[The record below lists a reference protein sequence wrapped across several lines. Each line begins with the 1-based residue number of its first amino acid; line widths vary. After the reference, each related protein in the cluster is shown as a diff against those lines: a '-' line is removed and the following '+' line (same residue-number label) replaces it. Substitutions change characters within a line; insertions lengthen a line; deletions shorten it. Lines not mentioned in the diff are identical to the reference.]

1 MKTHKPIR
9 SAKELIGGQYYIRV
23 WINDAGEAGTEVF
36 RIAGKPFADRAFFK
50 GLMRINTRRKGPV
63 GDWNDEYY
71 ISDMGA
77 EASHPCVRLYR
88 FTPALLARFEKARRN
103 FKEFVALMDS
113 PGDTDHD
120 RNRREDCKGG
130 ILVLLSG

>member
-23 WINDAGEAGTEVF
+23 WINDAGEAGTEVL
-36 RIAGKPFADRAFFK
+36 RIAGKPFADDSGFFK
-50 GLMRINTRRKGPV
+50 GEMRINTRRKDHV

-77 EASHPCVRLYR
+77 EARHPCVRAGASRSRRADRGRGGYR
-88 FTPALLARFEKARRN
+88 RGNAPPLTRGRGNRPAF
-103 FKEFVALMDS
+103 
-113 PGDTDHD
+113 
-120 RNRREDCKGG
+120 
-130 ILVLLSG
+130 

>member
-36 RIAGKPFADRAFFK
+36 RIAGKPFADDSSFFK
-50 GLMRINTRRKGPV
+50 GEMRINTRRKGLV

-77 EASHPCVRLYR
+77 EARHPCVRLYR

-120 RNRREDCKGG
+120 RKRREDCKDGMY
-130 ILVLLSG
+130 S